1 MRFSSRTIV
10 ASCAMVASFVAGTMP
25 ASAVEVGG
33 PPQGP
38 AFIPSGQLITAT
50 AAPGSVY
57 LPLSTGLRP
66 DTNADAAEAVTTALS
81 PDGATLLVLTSG
93 YNKNFATTTGQAIT
107 YPVLDPVTGKP
118 TTTTTPKAEWVFV
131 FDVRKHVPQK
141 LQQINIPNTYDG
153 LVWDPAGKKFYV
165 SGGGDDR
172 VYVFKQGSD
181 GHYAPDAPFILLG
194 HNSNQKAPLP
204 NHDGGI
210 LKNTPANA
218 ASKGALATGAIVAG
232 LGISHDGSQLFA
244 ANLENDSLSVA
255 DTAKRTLFGD
265 TRFTVPGSGRAVGE
279 YPYDVA
285 VKSSHDGKA
294 EQVFVT
300 SQRDDEVVAVARN
313 GAQTVIKV
321 GAGPNRMLLT
331 KDESR
336 LWVSNGNSDS
346 LSVIDTNN
354 DRVVGTVSL
363 SRPGSPYLGANPNSL
378 AMSPDGRRLYVTLGG
393 ENAVA
398 VIETESGRVIGRIP
412 TGWYPNSVS
421 VSADGKALYVVNA
434 KSDAGPNPANGR
446 TTSAGLNANTTH
458 RNEYD
463 WANEKAGL
471 LVIPLPLEHG
481 ELADLSRIV
490 DRNNGYTSR
499 RAWPIMAYLHTKIKH
514 VIYIVNENRTY
525 DQVLGDL
532 PGTNGSPALTLF
544 PRPVSPNHHA
554 FATEFGAL
562 DNFYDPGES
571 SGVGWNWT
579 MEGYDTDFVEKHQ
592 SVDYGNGGDVGMTYD
607 YQGTNRNLNVS
618 FPERAGSPSFF
629 SERLTTLL
637 DPTGQ
642 SGILPGPH
650 DVGAPANANNESPDA
665 IGGYIFDSALR
676 AGKTI
681 RNYGWQI
688 DQTAYGSGTPFD
700 PKLVRHPYEM
710 HAPQSPPQDAALNS
724 NTDIYYR
731 GFDQRYPDK
740 FRIEEW
746 QREFADYVKNDN
758 LPNFEMMTVPHDH
771 FGSFNNGLEGLN
783 TPTLEFADNDYAL
796 GALVETVSKSKYW
809 ADTAIFIVEDD
820 SQDGPDHVDAHRS
833 TAFVISAYNK
843 RNQIIHTPYTT
854 ENILSTIEALL
865 GIRPV
870 SFHDANAM
878 PMVDLFT
885 MTPTLTAYDPY
896 VPGVLCK
903 APVSPDLVGDACKGA
918 RVTANVEVPHD
929 GAWWAKQTVGFD
941 FSKPDHV
948 DSAAFNRLLWIGIKG
963 DDAPI
968 PGAIKNAAPSRGDA
982 DDR

>member
-1 MRFSSRTIV
+1 MRISSRAIIAYGAMI
-10 ASCAMVASFVAGTMP
+10 ASLATGTTSV
-25 ASAVEVGG
+25 SAQQVGG

-66 DTNADAAEAVTTALS
+66 DPSADAAEAVTTAIS
-81 PDGATLLVLTSG
+81 PDGTTLLVLTSG
-93 YNKNFATTTGQAIT
+93 YNMKFTTTSGQAIT

-118 TTTTTPKAEWVFV
+118 SATTTTKAEWVFV
-131 FDVRKHVPQK
+131 FDVRGHLPKK

-153 LVWDPAGKKFYV
+153 LVWDPAGKRFYV

-172 VYVFKQGSD
+172 VYAYKQGSD
-181 GHYAPDAPFILLG
+181 GNYTPDAPFILLG
-194 HNSNQKAPLP
+194 HNDDQTAPIP
-204 NHDGGI
+204 KHNGGI

-218 ASKGALATGAIVAG
+218 AAKGALATGAIVAG
-232 LGISHDGSQLFA
+232 LGLSRDGSQLFA
-244 ANLENDSLSVA
+244 ANLENDSVSVV
-255 DTAKRTLFGD
+255 DTAKRTVFGD
-265 TRFTVPGSGRAVGE
+265 THFTQPGSGRAVGE

-285 VKSSHDGKA
+285 VKSNEGGKA
-294 EQVFVT
+294 AKIYVT
-300 SQRDDEVVAVARN
+300 SLRDDEVVVVTPSGSQAA
-313 GAQTVIKV
+313 IKV
-321 GAGPNRMLLT
+321 GSGPNRMLLT
-331 KDESR
+331 KDQSH
-336 LWVSNGNSDS
+336 LIVSNGNSDS
-346 LSVIDTNN
+346 LSLIDTTT
-354 DRVVGTVSL
+354 DRVVGTLSL
-363 SRPGSPYLGANPNSL
+363 TRPGEPYLGANPNSL
-378 AMSPDGRRLYVTLGG
+378 AMSPDGKTLYVTLGG

-398 VIETESGRVIGRIP
+398 VVRIP

-434 KSDAGPNPANGR
+434 KSNAGPNPSNGH
-446 TTSAGLNANTTH
+446 TTSGGLASNTTY

-471 LVIPLPLEHG
+471 LVIPLPLEQG
-481 ELADLSRIV
+481 TLANLSRMV
-490 DRNNGYTSR
+490 DRNNGFTSR
-499 RAWPIMAYLHTKIKH
+499 RSWPIMAALHEKIKH

-532 PGTNGSPALTLF
+532 PGTNGLPLLTLF

-554 FATEFGAL
+554 LATQFGTL

-579 MEGYDTDFVEKHQ
+579 MEGYDTDFVEKNQ
-592 SVDYGNGGDVGMTYD
+592 SVDYGNGGDEGMTYD

-618 FPERAGSPSFF
+618 FPERAANPSFF
-629 SERLTTLL
+629 DERLTTLL

-642 SGILPGPH
+642 SGILPGPR
-650 DVGAPANANNESPDA
+650 DVGAPINANNESPDA

-688 DQTAYGSGTPFD
+688 DQTGYGTGTALD
-700 PKLVRHPYEM
+700 PKLVRNPFEQHV
-710 HAPQSPPQDAALNS
+710 PQSPPQDTALNT

-746 QREFADYVKNDN
+746 QREFAQYVQNDN

-771 FGSFNNGLEGLN
+771 FGSFNTALEGLN
-783 TPTLEFADNDYAL
+783 TPTLQFADNDYAL
-796 GALVETVSKSKYW
+796 GTLVETVSKSKYW
-809 ADTAIFIVEDD
+809 KDTAIFIVEDD

-843 RNQIIHTPYTT
+843 RNQIVHTPYTT
-854 ENILSTIEALL
+854 ENVLRTIEDLL

-885 MTPTLTAYDPY
+885 MTPDLTAYAPY
-896 VPGVLCK
+896 VPGVLCA
-903 APVSPDLVGDACKGA
+903 APVSPDLVGDACKSG
-918 RVTANVEVPHD
+918 RVTASVSVPHD
-929 GAWWAKQTVGFD
+929 GAWWTAQTVGFD
-941 FSKPDHV
+941 FSRPDHI
-948 DSAAFNRLLWIGIKG
+948 DSAAFNRLLWTGIKG
-963 DDAPI
+963 DDVPM
-968 PGAIKNAAPSRGDA
+968 PDTIKNAPPSTGSHGDG
-982 DDR
+982 D

>member
-1 MRFSSRTIV
+1 M
-10 ASCAMVASFVAGTMP
+10 
-25 ASAVEVGG
+25 SAQQVGG

-66 DTNADAAEAVTTALS
+66 DTSADAAEAVTTALS
-81 PDGATLLVLTSG
+81 PDGTTLLVLTSG
-93 YNKNFATTTGQAIT
+93 YNMDFSTTSGQPIT

-131 FDVRKHVPQK
+131 YDVRSGLPKK

-153 LVWDPAGKKFYV
+153 LVWDPSGSRFYV

-172 VYVFKQGSD
+172 VYVYKKGS
-181 GHYAPDAPFILLG
+181 GGAYAADAPFILLG
-194 HNSNQKAPLP
+194 HNSNQTAPIP
-204 NHDGGI
+204 KHDGGI

-218 ASKGALATGAIVAG
+218 AAGGALATGAIVAG
-232 LGISHDGSQLFA
+232 LGVSRDGSQLFA
-244 ANLENDSLSVA
+244 ANMEDDSLSVV

-265 TRFTVPGSGRAVGE
+265 TAFTTPGSGRAVGE

-285 VKSSHDGKA
+285 VVSGTNGKA
-294 EQVFVT
+294 AKVYV
-300 SQRDDEVVAVARN
+300 SSLRDDEVVSVAPN
-313 GAQTVIKV
+313 GRQTVIKV
-321 GAGPNRMLLT
+321 GSGPNRMLLN
-331 KDESR
+331 KNQSR
-336 LWVSNGNSDS
+336 LLVSNGNSDTI
-346 LSVIDTNN
+346 SVIDTAS

-363 SRPGSPYLGANPNSL
+363 NRPGDPYLGANPNSL
-378 AMSPDGRRLYVTLGG
+378 ALSPDGGTLYVTLGG

-398 VIETESGRVIGRIP
+398 VVDTANGRVTGRIP

-421 VSADGKALYVVNA
+421 VAANGKMLYVVSA

-446 TTSAGLNANTTH
+446 TTSAGTASNTTH

-471 LVIPLPLEHG
+471 LAIPLPISAG
-481 ELADLSRIV
+481 TLANLSRTV

-499 RAWPIMAYLHTKIKH
+499 RSWPIMAFLHSKITH

-532 PGTNGSPALTLF
+532 PGANGAPALALF
-544 PRPVSPNHHA
+544 PQPISPNHHA
-554 FATEFGAL
+554 FASTFGTL

-571 SGVGWNWT
+571 SGVGWNWS
-579 MEGYDTDFVEKHQ
+579 MEGYDTDYVEKNQ
-592 SVDYGNGGDVGMTYD
+592 SVDYGNGGDEGMTYD

-618 FPERAGSPSFF
+618 FPERAANPSIF
-629 SERLTTLL
+629 SERLTSVL
-637 DPTGQ
+637 DPSGR
-642 SGILPGPH
+642 SGILPGTK
-650 DVGAPANANNESPDA
+650 DVGAPAYANDESPDA

-688 DQTAYGSGTPFD
+688 DQTAYGTTALN
-700 PKLVRHPYEM
+700 PKLIRHPYEN
-710 HAPQSPPQDAALNS
+710 HAPQAPPQDTALNN

-731 GFDQRYPDK
+731 GFDQNYPDQ

-746 QREFADYVKNDN
+746 QREFAQYVQNNN
-758 LPNFEMMTVPHDH
+758 LPSLEMMTVPHDH
-771 FGSFNNGLEGLN
+771 FGSFGTALEGLN
-783 TPTLEFADNDYAL
+783 TPTLQFADNDYAL
-796 GALVETVSKSKYW
+796 GELVQTVSHSKYW
-809 ADTAIFIVEDD
+809 ANTAIVIVEDD

-833 TAFVISAYNK
+833 TAFVISAYSK
-843 RNQIIHTPYTT
+843 RNQVVHTPYTT
-854 ENILSTIEALL
+854 ENVLATIEALL

-885 MTPTLTAYDPY
+885 TTPDLTAYDPT
-896 VPGVLCK
+896 VPGVLCA
-903 APVSPDLVGDACKGA
+903 APVSPDLVGDACKTGK
-918 RVTANVEVPHD
+918 VTADVHELHD
-929 GAWWAKQTVGFD
+929 GAWWAAQTVGYD
-941 FSKPDHV
+941 FSRPDHI
-948 DSAAFNRLLWIGIKG
+948 DSAAFNRLLWEGIKG
-963 DDAPI
+963 DDAPM
-968 PGAIKNAAPSRGDA
+968 PDMIKNAPPATGGD
-982 DDR
+982 DDDN